1 MSSVWSNE
9 WPRKIGV
16 YLFFG
21 YAISKGVEPIPRLH
35 LVTLEYVSKVFGLQ
49 LRTSRY
55 TIKKESGAYGMW
67 MEVMAP
73 MLPELDEVKAD
84 KAARYTKEI
93 KELRF
98 VE

>member
-1 MSSVWSNE
+1 MSSIWSNE

-21 YAISKGVEPIPRLH
+21 YVISKGVETIPRLH
-35 LVTLEYVSKVFGLQ
+35 LVTVEYVSKIFGVQ
-49 LRTSRY
+49 YRTSRY

-93 KELRF
+93 KELTF

>member
-1 MSSVWSNE
+1 MKNE
-9 WPRKIGV
+9 WTSPWPRKPGV

-35 LVTLEYVSKVFGLQ
+35 LVTVEYVSKIFGVQ
-49 LRTSRY
+49 YRTSRY

-93 KELRF
+93 KELTF